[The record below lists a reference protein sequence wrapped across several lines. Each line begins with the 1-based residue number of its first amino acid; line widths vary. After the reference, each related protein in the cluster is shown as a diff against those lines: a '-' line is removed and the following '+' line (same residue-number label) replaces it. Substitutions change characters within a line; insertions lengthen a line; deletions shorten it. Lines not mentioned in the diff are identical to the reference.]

1 MAAIYPAAHA
11 VCADRA
17 RLTVVASRPVVVPA
31 VRDPYT
37 GQQLMALRSLPRCE
51 PISGPFAGQ
60 VSQTGDLWIG
70 VAALALAI
78 LVITSEWLGWPLP
91 Y

>member
-17 RLTVVASRPVVVPA
+17 RLTVVAGRPVVVPA

-60 VSQTGDLWIG
+60 VSQTRGDLWIG
-70 VAALALAI
+70 FAALAIAILAI
-78 LVITSEWLGWPLP
+78 TV
-91 Y
+91 